1 MTASHVRWEAVIAL
15 FDALLELPEAERQR
29 RLEVMA
35 VTAPELVA
43 EVAAMLAAD
52 QREPGILETTLA
64 LLVMDIE
71 PISHAGDGPGEPDS
85 KADP

>member
-1 MTASHVRWEAVIAL
+1 M
-15 FDALLELPEAERQR
+15 FDALLELPDAERQR
-29 RLEVMA
+29 RLEVIDA
-35 VTAPELVA
+35 TEPELVA

-64 LLVMDIE
+64 LLVTDSE
-71 PISHAGDGPGEPDS
+71 PISNGDEDLSEPDS